1 MERYFWRPGACELVM
16 SWVAVMQFARL
27 TAAVQPV
34 LVVLTSHRPGY
45 GQDNSS
51 LFVRLDVQH
60 TEIMAPDT

>member
-1 MERYFWRPGACELVM
+1 M

-45 GQDNSS
+45 GRDSSS
-51 LFVRLDVQH
+51 LFVRFNDVQH